1 MVLSRCIAATYSQL
15 QLLCLLLLFGWR
27 RSPLLFAAGFINQQ
41 ACHQPCWYGIPG
53 AKTHLNTHNINPL
66 IAGGAQLLRLG
77 DIHTS
82 KASGLLDEEWQDTE
96 IRPRLSKLADR
107 IVRRV
112 VTSRTKSHLNLNV
125 TCFSPSNRKMLSGF
139 IPNVNITFDEL
150 YFDKLQITGGAK
162 LQVMGADFKVLAFPV
177 KWLLG
182 RLGAPARPL
191 LRALKRPLEVYVE
204 GALTAADLRAS
215 PAVRRTAQTLLRL
228 LVERALRDR
237 PLLLSSE
244 VVAVAVRDVQ
254 VSQGSLAFDG
264 VLNTAVTYSSIP
276 FRIRTGLVVKNRW
289 NKNAEADQGH
299 VIALKDPELV
309 INYRT
314 PYALTV
320 PVLTYGGDIDIDIGE
335 SAKIEDLEI
344 TEEGVALRARVLFSN
359 VAPFRVGPQP
369 RRALY
374 AYDLGAFL
382 SETWGFHD
390 L

>member
-1 MVLSRCIAATYSQL
+1 M
-15 QLLCLLLLFGWR
+15 
-27 RSPLLFAAGFINQQ
+27 
-41 ACHQPCWYGIPG
+41 
-53 AKTHLNTHNINPL
+53 
-66 IAGGAQLLRLG
+66 LRLG

-228 LVERALRDR
+228 LAERALRDR